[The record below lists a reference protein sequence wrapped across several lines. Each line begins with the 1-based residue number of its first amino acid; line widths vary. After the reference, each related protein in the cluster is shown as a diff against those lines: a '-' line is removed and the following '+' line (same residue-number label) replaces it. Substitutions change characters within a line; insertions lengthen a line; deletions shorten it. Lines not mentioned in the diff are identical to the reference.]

1 MARIRE
7 WRIVS
12 SRKINPYHLVKN
24 AEITDQ
30 LKSNP
35 KSKIQK
41 GIITMS
47 IENEKRILANSTF
60 RWRMLLTFAVGIAGL
75 AFVIYNASRFLTLV
89 PGTSNQ
95 TPQVTPTRIA
105 VTALGRI
112 EPEGEV
118 TQLSAPS
125 SLSGVRIEQ
134 MLVTEGEEVK
144 QGQVIAHLE
153 GYARTRAA
161 LQQARDQVEVSQARL
176 AQVKAGA
183 KNADIEAQAAMI
195 AQLNAQLRG
204 EVAAQQAIIARLQ
217 TQLNNAKTE
226 NNRYQ
231 QLLRDGAV
239 SVSLAES
246 KRLEVD
252 TLRQQIRESKATL
265 SRSINTITNQVREG
279 QARLASLNEVR
290 PVDVELAEAE
300 LRSTRSALT
309 KAKAEHELTMVKSPV
324 NGQILKIHTKTGEVI
339 GSEGIVDIGKTS
351 QMYVVAEVYQTDI
364 AKVKPGQ
371 RAIITST
378 AFNRQIEGV
387 VTDIGLQVER
397 QRILSVNPAADT
409 DRRVIQVKI
418 RIDDPEDSQLVARL
432 TNLQVDVSIQI

>member
-1 MARIRE
+1 
-7 WRIVS
+7 
-12 SRKINPYHLVKN
+12 
-24 AEITDQ
+24 
-30 LKSNP
+30 
-35 KSKIQK
+35 
-41 GIITMS
+41 MS

-144 QGQVIAHLE
+144 QGQVIAQLE

-418 RIDDPEDSQLVARL
+418 RIDNPEDSQLVARL

>member
-1 MARIRE
+1 
-7 WRIVS
+7 
-12 SRKINPYHLVKN
+12 
-24 AEITDQ
+24 
-30 LKSNP
+30 
-35 KSKIQK
+35 
-41 GIITMS
+41 MS

-60 RWRMLLTFAVGIAGL
+60 RWRMLLTLAVGIAGL

-144 QGQVIAHLE
+144 QGQVIARLE

-183 KNADIEAQAAMI
+183 KNADVEAQAAMI

>member
-1 MARIRE
+1 
-7 WRIVS
+7 
-12 SRKINPYHLVKN
+12 
-24 AEITDQ
+24 
-30 LKSNP
+30 
-35 KSKIQK
+35 
-41 GIITMS
+41 MS